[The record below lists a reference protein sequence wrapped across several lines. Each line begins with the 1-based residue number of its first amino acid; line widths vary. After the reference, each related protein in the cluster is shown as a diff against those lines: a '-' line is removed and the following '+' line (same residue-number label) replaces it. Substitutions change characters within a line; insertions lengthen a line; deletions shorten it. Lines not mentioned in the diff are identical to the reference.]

1 MPQLFMGRIISFC
14 NNKKNME
21 ISLKVSF
28 ISPDIKDG
36 FAKSASV
43 LPVFEGEIS
52 SPALQAYDRLTGK
65 HISRAM
71 KAADVTGKS
80 GKSVRVVGA
89 QGTKTDLVS
98 IFGCGKKE
106 KFDAE
111 KFAAKAVK
119 SLLMSGKTTV
129 IIHLDGFEFSPTD
142 AARAAL
148 GARLAAYRFDKYK
161 TKLTKDKKPSVK
173 TVKIA
178 IENPAKARKAW
189 ANFYGPVSEGTL
201 LARDLVMEPSNVLYP
216 EAYARRIRKMESLG
230 LKVTVLNEAQMKK
243 LGMNALLGVGQGS
256 KRASRLVVME
266 WKGGKKGDRPVCL
279 VGKGVTFDTGG
290 ISLKP
295 GNGMWDMKGDMGGS
309 AAVVGAMHTLA
320 ARKAKAN
327 VVGVV
332 GLVENMPDGGAQ
344 NPGDIVKSMSG
355 QTIEVLN
362 TDAEGRLVL
371 ADALT
376 YAKETFNPKAMVN
389 LATLTGA
396 IIVSLGHE
404 YAGLFAGDETIAVE
418 LKRAADNSTEKVWQ
432 FPLCEAYDK
441 LIDSPNADMKNITS
455 PGAGAGSI
463 TAGQFLKRFVGDV
476 PWAHIDIAGTAWK
489 SGSKDPREPAWATGF
504 GARLMNRW
512 VADNYEG

>member
-1 MPQLFMGRIISFC
+1 M
-14 NNKKNME
+14 
-21 ISLKVSF
+21 KVSF

-36 FAKSASV
+36 AAKSISV
-43 LPVFEGEIS
+43 IPVFEGKET
-52 SPALQAYDRLTGK
+52 SPALAAYDKLTNK
-65 HISRAM
+65 QLSRAM
-71 KAADVTGKS
+71 KAAGVNGKA
-80 GKSVRVVGA
+80 GKNVRVSGA
-89 QGTKTDLVS
+89 EGTKTENICLL
-98 IFGCGKKE
+98 GCGKLAD
-106 KFDAE
+106 FDVE

-119 SLLMSGKTTV
+119 SLLMSGQATV
-129 IIHLDGFEFSPTD
+129 ILHLDGFDLSPTD

-148 GARLAAYRFDKYK
+148 GGRLAAYRFDKYK
-161 TKLTKDKKPSVK
+161 TKLAKDKRPSVHTLK
-173 TVKIA
+173 VA

-189 ANFYGPVSEGTL
+189 SNFYGPVSEGTL
-201 LARDLVMEPSNVLYP
+201 LARDLVMEPANVLYP
-216 EAYARRIRKMESLG
+216 EAYAKRIKKMESLG
-230 LKVTVLNEAQMKK
+230 LKVTVLTEAQMKK

-256 KRASRLVVME
+256 KRASRLVIMKWE
-266 WKGGKKGDRPVCL
+266 GGKKGDRPVCL

-295 GNGMWDMKGDMGGS
+295 GSGMWDMKGDMGGS
-309 AAVVGAMHTLA
+309 AAVVGAMHALA

-332 GLVENMPDGGAQ
+332 GLVENMPGGGAQ

-376 YAKETFNPKAMVN
+376 YTKETFKPKAMVN

-396 IIVSLGHE
+396 IIVSLGHK
-404 YAGLFAGDETIAVE
+404 YAGLFAGDETVAVE
-418 LKRAADNSTEKVWQ
+418 IKRAADNSTEHVWQ
-432 FPLCEAYDK
+432 LPLCEEYDK
-441 LIDSPNADMKNITS
+441 LVDSPNADMKNITA

-463 TAGQFLKRFVGDV
+463 TAGQFLQRFVGDV

-489 SGSKDPREPAWATGF
+489 AGSKDPREPAWATGF